1 MEGLLRIGHKSLKF
15 VQNFVRSKAVLCF
28 LVLLFAFYVFYCT
41 PVVFFE
47 PKGVGYSILNS
58 TLNAT
63 LNSNFNATQRKHLS
77 LFGAIHVEL
86 DKPKTPH
93 VWLLLGAHRDTENV
107 TFACYSTNR
116 NGDVRETAVG
126 ISPLHPAPMQ
136 CLWIVYRAKCDVVDD
151 MTEFRI
157 ADGGVDAEFRGEK
170 VGV

>member
-41 PVVFFE
+41 PVVLFE
-47 PKGVGYSILNS
+47 PKGVGYTIINS
-58 TLNAT
+58 TLNT
-63 LNSNFNATQRKHLS
+63 TQRKHLS

-116 NGDVRETAVG
+116 NGDVCKTVVG
-126 ISPLHPAPMQ
+126 ISPIYPAPMQ
-136 CLWIVYRAKCDVVDD
+136 CLWNIYRAKCDVVDD

>member
-1 MEGLLRIGHKSLKF
+1 MRQFWLDRRKMERLLGIGHKSLKF
-15 VQNFVRSKAVLCF
+15 LQNSDRSKTVLCF
-28 LVLLFAFYVFYCT
+28 FVLVFGFYVVHAT
-41 PVVFFE
+41 VVAYFGRFE
-47 PKGVGYSILNS
+47 
-58 TLNAT
+58 
-63 LNSNFNATQRKHLS
+63 QRKHLS

-116 NGDVRETAVG
+116 NGDVRKTAVG
-126 ISPLHPAPMQ
+126 ISPLYPAPMQ
-136 CLWIVYRAKCDVVDD
+136 CLWNIYRAKCDVVDH

-170 VGV
+170 VGGLR